1 MNLAH
6 PKIVQKVLEKE
17 GKCVTIPHSSLA
29 KVAIIAERVM
39 ELTEELGVQVELIAE
54 MADQINEGLLLV
66 FSTELQND
74 QTVKVSCN
82 TFDPNE

>member
-17 GKCVTIPHSSLA
+17 GKCVTIPDSSLA

-54 MADQINEGLLLV
+54 MADHINEGLLLV

>member
-6 PKIVQKVLEKE
+6 PKIVQEILEKE
-17 GKCVTIPHSSLA
+17 GKSVTLPDSHLGKI
-29 KVAIIAERVM
+29 AIIAERAM
-39 ELTEELGVQVELIAE
+39 ELTEGLGVQVDLVSD

-74 QTVKVSCN
+74 ETVKVSCN